1 MGRKQRRRRGGEAL
15 YIPWVHLPGRAAVDV
30 FSPSPSLEP
39 RTPVSTQERRRKPG
53 AVSGHA
59 TLQVLLHWSG
69 VRWDRLG
76 DGGRGARPMTR
87 LPPCNGAFQNR
98 SHALSGPMRGCG
110 ASVSAVRIS
119 ALGTPR
125 GVWARAHAPLRR
137 CRPSPTVLPSA
148 VGQTFP
154 PLSPS
159 HPAKSG
165 PSRAQTGRKACSCP
179 TACPRRPPPHRP
191 ARARFFFLSCSPVST
206 GTGRQENVALG
217 LGRPGDPSAAARQRG
232 PDRWHP
238 HRLSILRRPGRW
250 AVGVDRGMIRGWG
263 PTTRPGL
270 GQRCQLWCDGRP
282 VPRRSRVRPAA
293 GPSAHPGDRSEHLLS
308 RTTAAVFLGSWTP
321 VSVGRDH
328 ARVPDGALRLPLS
341 RSAFSFFFL

>member
-1 MGRKQRRRRGGEAL
+1 MAGNRPYETLYPGRRRERDGEKGAEEERGEAL

-39 RTPVSTQERRRKPG
+39 ETPVCTQERRRKPG

-98 SHALSGPMRGCG
+98 SHALSGPMRGCR

-165 PSRAQTGRKACSCP
+165 AQP
-179 TACPRRPPPHRP
+179 
-191 ARARFFFLSCSPVST
+191 
-206 GTGRQENVALG
+206 
-217 LGRPGDPSAAARQRG
+217 G
-232 PDRWHP
+232 PDRQKS
-238 HRLSILRRPGRW
+238 LLVS
-250 AVGVDRGMIRGWG
+250 DRASSTA
-263 PTTRPGL
+263 PTTPPGP
-270 GQRCQLWCDGRP
+270 CT
-282 VPRRSRVRPAA
+282 V
-293 GPSAHPGDRSEHLLS
+293 
-308 RTTAAVFLGSWTP
+308 
-321 VSVGRDH
+321 
-328 ARVPDGALRLPLS
+328 
-341 RSAFSFFFL
+341 FFFSPAHRFRQGPDDRKTWRSVSADQETRLLLHANEGPIAGIPTA